1 MPNTVK
7 RNYPYPALQG
17 EPPNIPLALE
27 NLANAIETDLE
38 NVTAQIPENTVKEL
52 ESRAALMEGRLTNL
66 EQRKPQV
73 DKRTVDSGKFYGSTI
88 VNAPAGT
95 IASTVISI
103 DRFQYESTMIMDG
116 REYTRLNDL
125 PTSDL
130 KIEFNSDASTPYYRL
145 IYKGNQQANMYASF
159 TVAEVKY
166 S

>member
-66 EQRKPQV
+66 EQHQV
-73 DKRTVDSGKFYGSTI
+73 RTGSQTKTSEWRDGESSLSLTIPANAFRCAIDSVQTTGRGYAGQSLGARFYCSRNGNTVHVLSDNSDIRLRAATI
-88 VNAPAGT
+88 VYA
-95 IASTVISI
+95 
-103 DRFQYESTMIMDG
+103 
-116 REYTRLNDL
+116 
-125 PTSDL
+125 
-130 KIEFNSDASTPYYRL
+130 YY
-145 IYKGNQQANMYASF
+145 A
-159 TVAEVKY
+159 
-166 S
+166 